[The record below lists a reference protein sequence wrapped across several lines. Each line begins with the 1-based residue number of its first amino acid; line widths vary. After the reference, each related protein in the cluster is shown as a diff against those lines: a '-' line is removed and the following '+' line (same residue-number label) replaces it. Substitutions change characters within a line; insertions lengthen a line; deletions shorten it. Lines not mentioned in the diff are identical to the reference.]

1 MRSAWANAVAL
12 RSEKSVGCTI
22 ERSAVIAIAYSKIAR
37 HATCDRAAP
46 PSCIRA
52 DSRGELAHARRA
64 ALAPELRFRFACRT
78 ASGAWRDLGGSRS
91 RCNLRADER
100 PLAGRAQTA
109 RISRRG
115 QPASGADDVLSRRG
129 PRSLRRAFRYA
140 VLHQS
145 RALQGRGS
153 NGLYYAWFAEF
164 LAARGYVVA
173 ALNHYRANTYDSTIA
188 YLANKLWQRPRDIS
202 LTISLLIRDPFWGGL
217 IDERRIGVAGH
228 SQGGFTALWVAG
240 AKINPEKYL
249 AFQRGWRTNQ
259 MVPDYLRSELPLD
272 ASPAL
277 DVHDERVKAA
287 FAMAPG
293 IVQAFGMDEAG
304 LRQFKVPAYITVGAA
319 DTQAP
324 PAENGAFAARYAERA
339 ELHVI
344 PGRVDHDIFVNE
356 CSETGRNEF
365 PQACI
370 DAPGVDRG
378 SIHAQIGQAAVRFFN
393 ASLKVTRGK

>member
-1 MRSAWANAVAL
+1 MPL
-12 RSEKSVGCTI
+12 
-22 ERSAVIAIAYSKIAR
+22 
-37 HATCDRAAP
+37 ATAP
-46 PSCIRA
+46 PRRLAFALI
-52 DSRGELAHARRA
+52 RGENWRMRDVPLLRRNCGFDSPVARLAALGA
-64 ALAPELRFRFACRT
+64 TLVALAPAATFAQTNAPSPVGLKQLEYLAEGNRHLALTMFYPAAVRDRSAARFVMPFFTNLELYKDAEPAFN
-78 ASGAWRDLGGSRS
+78 GVK
-91 RCNLRADER
+91 R
-100 PLAGRAQTA
+100 PLVMF
-109 RISRRG
+109 S
-115 QPASGADDVLSRRG
+115 
-129 PRSLRRAFRYA
+129 
-140 VLHQS
+140 H
-145 RALQGRGS
+145 GRGS

-249 AFQRGWRTNQ
+249 AFQRGWRNNQ

-304 LRQFKVPAYITVGAA
+304 LRQLKVPAYITVGAA